1 MDRNLKL
8 SVIDSMRIAKLQAL
22 QERLSVLNSLSE
34 VSEMKTVEKL
44 QMLRLQGKP
53 EHVRAAHVLSREVA
67 KRAAELKLTQLK
79 AKLGAVVSKGDSC
92 ERD

>member
-22 QERLSVLNSLSE
+22 QDRLRVLNSLRE
-34 VSEMKTVEKL
+34 VSEMKTVQKL
-44 QMLRLQGKP
+44 HMLRMQGKP
-53 EHVRAAHVLSREVA
+53 EHVRAAHVLSQEVA
-67 KRAAELKLTQLK
+67 KRAAELKLAALK
-79 AKLGAVVSKGDSC
+79 DKLGSVISRGDSC